1 MSDDQFDRV
10 PPQDID
16 AEMSVLGSM
25 MLTTEAANVV
35 SEMLRGQDFY
45 QPSHETIFDTIIEL
59 IGRAEPADAITVAG
73 ELKRAGVLSKVGG
86 AAYLH
91 TLIAS
96 VPTAANAAYY
106 ARIVR
111 ERAIM
116 RRLVTAGTRVV
127 QLGYADA
134 GGDVD
139 EIVDQ
144 AQAEVYAV
152 SDGRETT
159 DYVSMDT
166 MSTDLLNALE
176 DIEKNQGKLNGVP
189 TGFTDLDELTQ
200 GLHGGQ
206 MIIVRSEERRVGK
219 ECRSRWSPYH

>member
-45 QPSHETIFDTIIEL
+45 QPSHETIFDTIVEL
-59 IGRAEPADAITVAG
+59 NGRAEPADAITVAG

-91 TLIAS
+91 SLIAS

-127 QLGYADA
+127 LSDNMACTEVMNDEA
-134 GGDVD
+134 GFFFSRSRP
-139 EIVDQ
+139 ETL
-144 AQAEVYAV
+144 AQAVAQAAALKQQGRHKIADPMQALTYNPTLEHHIDQTVAMLEAV
-152 SDGRETT
+152 
-159 DYVSMDT
+159 
-166 MSTDLLNALE
+166 
-176 DIEKNQGKLNGVP
+176 
-189 TGFTDLDELTQ
+189 
-200 GLHGGQ
+200 
-206 MIIVRSEERRVGK
+206 
-219 ECRSRWSPYH
+219 

>member
-45 QPSHETIFDTIIEL
+45 QPSHETIFDTIVEL
-59 IGRAEPADAITVAG
+59 NGRAEPADAITVAG

-152 SDGRETT
+152 SDWRETS
-159 DYVSMDT
+159 DYVSM
-166 MSTDLLNALE
+166 N
-176 DIEKNQGKLNGVP
+176 
-189 TGFTDLDELTQ
+189 
-200 GLHGGQ
+200 
-206 MIIVRSEERRVGK
+206 
-219 ECRSRWSPYH
+219 